1 MKANY
6 VVKLIALFLFWILSL
21 ITIDA
26 QSRIS
31 FNNQNL
37 FMSGSNVGWISFAN
51 DFGPSSMRISDF
63 KNYFK
68 QFSEAGGNSI
78 RIWMHTTGANTP
90 AFSSD
95 GMVTGP
101 GVGMTDDIK
110 AILDAA
116 WEYKVGLMLCLW
128 SFDMQRKTIG
138 SSLLAKTKKIL
149 MDSVATRSYI
159 NNALIPMVQAAKG
172 HPALLSWEVFNEPEG
187 MSVEFGWKDITTTE
201 IPMLNIQ
208 RFTNMVA
215 GAIHRT
221 DPDAKVTNGAWS
233 FYAMT
238 DMNYSSKISP
248 ILMYDGLSTEE
259 KSTIQKQIEEKYNI
273 YLSFDQIKE
282 NFVKVLANSN
292 YYRDDR
298 LIAAG
303 GDQKGTLDFYCVHY
317 YASNFG
323 TGLSPFHHPYKDWGL
338 DKPLI
343 VAEFR
348 VEDSRGVKYQDLFT
362 NLIQNGYAGAMT
374 WYWDYPT
381 DNTRIREQMRTI
393 YENYPYDVVVAPK
406 SGVIYSF
413 KTSSIVINKGE
424 AVTLEWKAS
433 VGSAVKLDGE
443 TVEYKGTKVINP
455 TATGTHTLTASGELN
470 SVKNVFV
477 EVIPSGKIISFKA
490 LQNPVASGE
499 SSTLVWETSTGSTVT
514 INGQTV
520 PEDGSL
526 EVKPISNPT
535 AYTLETKGEIT
546 EKATV
551 EITLVPAGEVNRAMG
566 RTVTA
571 SSVLENSSAN
581 TPDLAVDGN
590 FFTSWTSENVEPQW
604 IQIDLAKSYN
614 ISKIVMFWGTAYSKT
629 YRIGVSND
637 LVNWTLLKTS
647 TSGTGGYEELANLT
661 AKGRYFKMF
670 CDKKGTSSYFSV
682 NEIEIYGTP
691 VSTDLAEVKLPTE
704 FSLTQN
710 YPNPFNPST
719 VISYQLPKAEHVS
732 LIIYDALGRE
742 IARLVDEYQQ
752 AGVYNSSFYSL
763 RSTLSS
769 GVYFYTL
776 RAGEFVQ
783 TKKMLLIK

>member
-1 MKANY
+1 
-6 VVKLIALFLFWILSL
+6 
-21 ITIDA
+21 
-26 QSRIS
+26 
-31 FNNQNL
+31 
-37 FMSGSNVGWISFAN
+37 MSGSNVGWISFAN

-138 SSLLAKTKKIL
+138 TSLLAKTKKIL

-187 MSVEFGWKDITTTE
+187 MSVEFGWKDITTVE
-201 IPMLNIQ
+201 IPMFNIQ

-221 DPDAKVTNGAWS
+221 DPNAKVTNGAWS

-238 DMNYSSKISP
+238 DMNYASKISP
-248 ILMYDGLSTEE
+248 KLLFDGLSTDE
-259 KSTIQKQIEEKYNI
+259 KSVVQKQIEEKYGVN
-273 YLSFDQIKE
+273 LSFDQIKE
-282 NFVKVLANSN
+282 NFIKVLANSN

-323 TGLSPFHHPYKDWGL
+323 TGLSPFHHPYKDWSL

-374 WYWDYPT
+374 WYWDYST
-381 DNTRIREQMRTI
+381 DNARIREQMKTI

-433 VGSAVKLDGE
+433 VGSTVKLDGE
-443 TVEYKGTKVINP
+443 TVEYKGTKVITP
-455 TATGTHTLTASGELN
+455 TATGTHTLTASGDLN

-514 INGQTV
+514 INGQSV

-535 AYTLETKGEIT
+535 VYTLETKGEIT
-546 EKATV
+546 EKTTV

-566 RTVTA
+566 RTITA
-571 SSVLENSSAN
+571 SSALGNDPTN
-581 TPDLAVDGN
+581 TPDLAIDGN

-614 ISKIVMFWGTAYSKT
+614 ISKIVVFWGTAYAKT

-647 TSGTGGYEELANLT
+647 TTGAGGYEELTNLT

-670 CDKKGTSSYFSV
+670 CDKKGTSANFSV

-691 VSTDLAEVKLPTE
+691 VSTDLVKEMIPTE
-704 FSLTQN
+704 FSLSQN

-719 VISYQLPKAEHVS
+719 VISYQLSKAEYIS

-742 IARLVDEYQQ
+742 ITRLVDEYQQ
-752 AGVYNSSFYSL
+752 AGFYNSSFITL
-763 RSTLSS
+763 RFTLSS

-783 TKKMLLIK
+783 TKKMILIK